1 MNKAEILEL
10 AERVEGLDGNDP
22 TVDELTLLASG
33 WELERADGLGERAT
47 WIDPEGRR
55 TSRRQGDGWFRP
67 TSSLDAA
74 MALVPEGWA
83 VESISIWPQSPDHAD
98 NKRPPQANARLL
110 GTSIQRMGKRM
121 IWGHSS
127 RDGRAEGNSKFAPNA
142 ITAAAL
148 RAIAATMEDDHG

>member
-1 MNKAEILEL
+1 MNKGEILEL

-83 VESISIWPQSPDHAD
+83 VESLTLSTHNGTHMDAPWHFHSTTDSGATPAPSIDEAPLDLFF
-98 NKRPPQANARLL
+98 RPGVKLDFSHLPA
-110 GTSIQRMGKRM
+110 
-121 IWGHSS
+121 GHVV
-127 RDGRAEGNSKFAPNA
+127 
-142 ITAAAL
+142 TAAMASRMT
-148 RAIAATMEDDHG
+148 RAANMRTR